1 MQVFLPLELDGGDYP
16 PSTTDQVY
24 DSFFEADDRIQF
36 LIFGDVKL

>member
-24 DSFFEADDRIQF
+24 DSFFEADERLQ
-36 LIFGDVKL
+36 LEIFGEVKL